1 MDLNPW
7 KLWTN
12 DGRPGV
18 HTEEIVS
25 VLEDVLRRDPNHIGA
40 NHFYIHALEASP
52 IPERA
57 LPSAARLGT
66 LVPAAGHLVHMSA
79 HIYERTGDYAD
90 AVRSNEAAVAADETF
105 LAQTHTQASMYG
117 TMYYSHNLHFLTF
130 ANMME
135 GRLAEARKSAQKL
148 ANNVMPADEKMP
160 MLETFEVAP
169 TQVLL
174 RFARWQEILALP
186 DPHARIPLTEILWHY
201 ARGVADARTGNVE
214 AARTEREAMEKSHGD
229 VAAGPA
235 WGIAKRSDGS
245 TIFDLAEASLDA
257 RIAAAGGD
265 SDAAI
270 AAWRKAV
277 ALEDGLNYDEP
288 PNWYYPA
295 RESLGAALL
304 AAGRSAEAEKVFRED
319 IAAES
324 AQSAVAVR
332 AGSMPRSGKE
342 RCGCCVGSRA
352 IRGGL
357 AECRCR
363 YRPQRFLMRFG
374 GLPSFAGSVREIGAC
389 DIDVMRRGLNEAVGE
404 RLKI

>member
-1 MDLNPW
+1 
-7 KLWTN
+7 
-12 DGRPGV
+12 
-18 HTEEIVS
+18 
-25 VLEDVLRRDPNHIGA
+25 
-40 NHFYIHALEASP
+40 
-52 IPERA
+52 
-57 LPSAARLGT
+57 
-66 LVPAAGHLVHMSA
+66 MSA

-105 LAQTHTQASMYG
+105 LAQTRTQSSMYG

-148 ANNVMPADEKMP
+148 ANNVMPVEEQMP
-160 MLETFEVAP
+160 MVETFEVVP

-201 ARGVADARTGNVE
+201 ARGVADARTGSAE
-214 AARTEREAMEKSHGD
+214 AARTERDAMEHLRKD

-235 WGIAKRSDGS
+235 WGMAKRSDGS

-304 AAGRSAEAEKVFRED
+304 GAGRNAEAEKVFRED
-319 IAAES
+319 L
-324 AQSAVAVR
+324 QR
-332 AGSMPRSGKE
+332 NPRSP
-342 RCGCCVGSRA
+342 RSLY
-352 IRGGL
+352 GL
-357 AECRCR
+357 WKSLVAEKKDADAEWVHAQYEEAWRN
-363 YRPQRFLMRFG
+363 
-374 GLPSFAGSVREIGAC
+374 A
-389 DIDVMRRGLNEAVGE
+389 DVELDLNDF
-404 RLKI
+404 